1 MDIASKPSVG
11 VLIIDAQND
20 FCENRGQTGS
30 LYIKGSAEDMQ
41 RGAQF
46 IKTNKDLIKKIYAS
60 FDVHSRMQIFHQAWW
75 IETATGENP
84 EPYTLITLKDIDNGV
99 FIANIEQDWSREYVR
114 LLEEQGEFMHLIWP
128 YHCIQGTWGS
138 LMHTSVAKAI
148 EDWQV
153 NYGSAITLETLNK
166 GWAPGYE
173 YFGIFKPQVQSQGD
187 TYTWFNKEFA
197 KKLDQHDVLYVFG
210 EAESH
215 CVGLSIKQLL
225 DEANK
230 SLSVA
235 SSLLGKIVLLSDCM
249 SDVKGYEGAMQPVFK
264 EACEKFGMRM
274 QKHDEVNVP
283 KDAKL
288 LV

>member
-30 LYIKGSAEDMQ
+30 LYIKGSTEDMQ

-173 YFGIFKPQVQSQGD
+173 YFGIFKPQ
-187 TYTWFNKEFA
+187 FNLKETLTLGLTRSLLRSLTNTTCFM
-197 KKLDQHDVLYVFG
+197 FRR
-210 EAESH
+210 AESH

-235 SSLLGKIVLLSDCM
+235 SSLLGKMFYYLT
-249 SDVKGYEGAMQPVFK
+249 A
-264 EACEKFGMRM
+264 
-274 QKHDEVNVP
+274 
-283 KDAKL
+283 
-288 LV
+288 